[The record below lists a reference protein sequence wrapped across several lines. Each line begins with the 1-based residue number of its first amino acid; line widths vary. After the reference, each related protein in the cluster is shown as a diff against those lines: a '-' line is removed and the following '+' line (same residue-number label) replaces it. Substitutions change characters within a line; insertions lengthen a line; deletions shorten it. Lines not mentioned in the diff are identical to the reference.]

1 MKMNPTRFLALSL
14 MALTMTPTAS
24 GQVRGTKKTT
34 VRPTATTC
42 IRQSEA
48 HQGKFVRPT
57 DSSGTYIL
65 PPRARRG
72 SFSHLLLLPV
82 RCQNTFNAPT
92 APPTAKLCVVGSA
105 CPSKLNNKY
114 EDDSA
119 GKSCPEICTMEYC
132 PVVGCDGSTYS
143 NACVAQVNGVSVSEE
158 CVI

>member
-114 EDDSA
+114 EDESA
-119 GKSCPEICTMEYC
+119 GEPCPEICTEQYC

-143 NACVAQVNGVSVSEE
+143 NACVAHVNGVIVSEE